1 MGDETRH
8 AIDVLDLIESVT
20 IDEIKVNPKKI
31 SDTPDLNHEQREKAF
46 AAYAVAL
53 GELEQCKVLARQSV
67 YLQNGVQGTLSA
79 GTDTQTTKVSVTA
92 TAQPDK
98 TIGLDMEW
106 QDLNNEQS
114 LETTVQVPN
123 LSVAIVGGVI
133 RTNQGVQKERLMLH
147 QPAIR

>member
-1 MGDETRH
+1 LGDETRH
-8 AIDVLDLIESVT
+8 AIDVLDLVDSVT
-20 IDEIKVNPKKI
+20 IDEIKVNPKKM
-31 SDTPDLNHEQREKAF
+31 SDAANLNDEQRGKAF
-46 AAYAVAL
+46 AAYADAL
-53 GELEQCKVLARQSV
+53 GELEQCNVLARPSV
-67 YLQNGVQGTLSA
+67 YLQNRVQGTLSA

-106 QDLNNEQS
+106 QDLNNEQT

-133 RTNQGVQKERLMLH
+133 RTNQGVQKERLMLL